1 MNTIEDLLIKEL
13 TRYRQHSGKNNI
25 NQHLSKLDGIENIE
39 KLTISDIDVIAIIA
53 EFPDTRSKDLLE
65 YTNLGQS
72 AISKIT
78 NKLVKY
84 QFIEKYNRNDNR
96 KDAYLKLTEQGKT
109 VAAVHEMYHREKDIK
124 LRKIIHNYSSEELVR
139 FTSLLLEINNQR
151 E

>member
-1 MNTIEDLLIKEL
+1 MNTIENLLIKEL
-13 TRYRQHSGKNNI
+13 TRYRQHSGKKNIQQHISDLRDINN
-25 NQHLSKLDGIENIE
+25 LE

-53 EFPDTRSKDLLE
+53 KYPDVRSKDLLQ

-78 NKLVKY
+78 NKLVNY
-84 QFIEKYNRNDNR
+84 QFIKKYNQNDNK
-96 KDAYLKLTEQGKT
+96 KDAYLQLTMYGQRI
-109 VAAVHEMYHREKDIK
+109 ANIHEAYHREKEER
-124 LRKIIHNYSSEELVR
+124 LRRIIQNYSDEELVR

>member
-1 MNTIEDLLIKEL
+1 MNTIESLLIKEL
-13 TRYRQHSGKNNI
+13 TRYRQHSGKANI
-25 NQHLSKLDGIENIE
+25 SQHISNLNTVENVE
-39 KLTISDIDVIAIIA
+39 KLSISDIDVISIIA
-53 EFPDTRSKDLLE
+53 QYPDVRSKDLLQ

-84 QFIEKYNRNDNR
+84 KFVEKYNRSDNR
-96 KDAYLKLTEQGKT
+96 KDVYLKLTREGQQVAT
-109 VAAVHEMYHREKDIK
+109 VHDRYHHEKEDR
-124 LRKIIHNYSSEELVR
+124 LRRIIGNYADEELVR